1 MPNDP
6 ILGLL
11 SKCSI
16 LFEDEIIS
24 NSLIISTF
32 TDYVVELM
40 DEAEKSSSL
49 IFHTGSQIFDI
60 LLTLYIALSCIVYDE
75 LTPAELVESLS
86 PGDIVIFENKRAK
99 FLGLTADNM
108 AQVTFDSFQKGH
120 RTPTTVTMPPKSFY
134 KIKPYYGEAT
144 ILDGRGI
151 RTDSKAKYN
160 FLQTVFNKSK
170 SDVAGI
176 GKKSAVIVC
185 NRDFADSFVDKVKI
199 GYGGAQHIGITDLM
213 PVSYFSEGN
222 EYPFHGNPGKNTPI
236 LKFTNKASI
245 ARELIFTDEEK
256 QVFAFLIIGV
266 QATKNGE
273 TELPDIF
280 NRRSLKKAL
289 ISLPIADYDAH
300 LCAAYPDA
308 SVFACTKDMLLSYS
322 SPTAPDGPLTCTNE
336 LLINNIINRDIIEH
350 DVDSIIDI
358 DEYRTFRRKISDVR
372 NYNQNDEIID
382 RFIIESYS
390 LMNYFSNI
398 PFPIHDVEIARQKM
412 NIECPSAL
420 EKKGFLAGVA
430 NDYNGAFGDLL
441 SGISRTMNTI
451 FNSIEYRNSKAK
463 PFIDVLENA
472 LQLGTVLLLVPKPFY
487 IDIFKA
493 LLPSGIALD
502 NDLHIKTT
510 GAFDSKDNYDT
521 VVSIGCL
528 GAKLFSVFSIFVAP
542 RVECLLYPHERLFF
556 NYYKKMFAQKELEL
570 NNRSILEFEISDIS
584 EEEQIVHSDILDS
597 LEIEEYLER
606 ITIKSALQAAS
617 NVSGGAATKAD
628 IVRIAT
634 TSDGESIFFT
644 KYFTP
649 YIFDHDQMT
658 VMESEVK
665 DIATGD
671 MLLFTKN
678 SDQAKDVIEE
688 IIKKLAASN
697 KQINEAFR
705 KSKHWKEQL
714 LAYKDAH
721 RLSFQDLSDAMKEY
735 GTPKH
740 PVTLR
745 TWLNPESRIIAPRE
759 EDAFFQIALICEDDE
774 MMASPESFYE
784 ACNTIRSLRI
794 KILRL
799 IGQSVIKSYQQVPD
813 ETAFLSDI
821 VKEELSVLSQ
831 IVQIDTITDVSNI
844 QISISYTNRPCAL

>member
-6 ILGLL
+6 VLGLL
-11 SKCSI
+11 SKCDI
-16 LFEDEIIS
+16 LFEGELIS
-24 NSLIISTF
+24 DGLIMSTF
-32 TDYVVELM
+32 AGYVAELM
-40 DEAEKSSSL
+40 EEAEKSSSL
-49 IFHTGSQIFDI
+49 IYHTGSQIFDI

-75 LTPAELVESLS
+75 LTPADLVESLS
-86 PGDIVIFENKRAK
+86 PGDKVIFGNKRAK
-99 FLGLTADNM
+99 FLGLTDDNK
-108 AQVTFDSFQKGH
+108 AQVMYDSVQKGY

-151 RTDSKAKYN
+151 RTDSKAKFD
-160 FLQTVFNKSK
+160 FLKTVFNKSK
-170 SDVAGI
+170 FDIAGI

-185 NRDFADSFVDKVKI
+185 DRDFADSFVDKVRI
-199 GYGGAQHIGITDLM
+199 CYGGTQHIGMTDLM

-222 EYPFHGNPGKNTPI
+222 EYPFRGNPGKNTPV

-245 ARELIFTDEEK
+245 ARELIFIDEEK
-256 QVFAFLIIGV
+256 QVFAFLIMGV
-266 QATKNGE
+266 QAIKNGE
-273 TELPDIF
+273 TELPDIM
-280 NRRSLKKAL
+280 NRRSLKKTL
-289 ISLPIADYDAH
+289 ISLPIAGYDGYV
-300 LCAAYPDA
+300 CAAYPDA

-322 SPTAPDGPLTCTNE
+322 IPTTPDGPLTCKNE
-336 LLINNIINRDIIEH
+336 TLINNIINRDMIEH

-358 DEYRTFRRKISDVR
+358 EEYQAFRRKISDIR
-372 NYNQNDEIID
+372 HHKQNDEIID

-398 PFPIHDVEIARQKM
+398 PFPIHDVEIARQEM
-412 NIECPSAL
+412 NLECPSAL
-420 EKKGFLAGVA
+420 EKKDFLASVA
-430 NDYNGAFGDLL
+430 NDYSGSLADLL
-441 SGISRTMNTI
+441 LDISRTMNTI
-451 FNSIEYRNSKAK
+451 FHSIEYRNPKIQ
-463 PFIDVLENA
+463 PLIDMLENA

-493 LLPSGIALD
+493 LLPTEIAID
-502 NDLHIKTT
+502 NDLYIKTT
-510 GAFDSKDNYDT
+510 GAFDSKENYDT

-528 GAKLFSVFSIFVAP
+528 GTKRFSVFSIFVAP
-542 RVECLLYPHERLFF
+542 RVECLLYPHERLYF
-556 NYYKKMFAQKELEL
+556 NYQKKLFMQKEREL

-584 EEEQIVHSDILDS
+584 EEEQMVDSDILDNQ
-597 LEIEEYLER
+597 EIEEYLEG
-606 ITIKSALQAAS
+606 IAIKSALQAAS

-649 YIFDHDQMT
+649 YIFDHNQLT
-658 VMESEVK
+658 VMESAVK
-665 DIATGD
+665 DITAGD

-678 SDQAKDVIEE
+678 SDQAKDIIEE
-688 IIKKLAASN
+688 IIKKLTTSN
-697 KQINEAFR
+697 EQIKEAFR

-721 RLSFQDLSDAMKEY
+721 KLSFQDLSDAMKEY

-759 EDAFFQIALICEDDE
+759 EDAFFQIALICEDNE

-799 IGQSVIKSYQQVPD
+799 IGQSVIKSYQQAPD
-813 ETAFLSDI
+813 ETTFLSDI

-831 IVQIDTITDVSNI
+831 IVQVDTITDVSNI

>member
-16 LFEDEIIS
+16 LFEDEIVS
-24 NSLIISTF
+24 NSLIMSTF
-32 TDYVVELM
+32 VDYVAELM

-49 IFHTGSQIFDI
+49 IYHTGSQIFDI
-60 LLTLYIALSCIVYDE
+60 LLTLYVALSCIVYDE
-75 LTPAELVESLS
+75 LTPADLVESLS

-99 FLGLTADNM
+99 FLGLTADNK
-108 AQVTFDSFQKGH
+108 AQVMYDSIQKGYK
-120 RTPTTVTMPPKSFY
+120 TPTTVTMPPKSFY
-134 KIKPYYGEAT
+134 KLKPYYGEAK
-144 ILDGRGI
+144 ILNGSGI
-151 RTDSKAKYN
+151 RTDSKAKFI
-160 FLQTVFNKSK
+160 FLQTVFKKSK
-170 SDVAGI
+170 SDIAGI
-176 GKKSAVIVC
+176 GKKSAVVVC
-185 NRDFADSFVDKVKI
+185 DRDFAYSFVDKVRI
-199 GYGGAQHIGITDLM
+199 GYNGVQPVGITDLM

-222 EYPFHGNPGKNTPI
+222 EYPLRDNPGKNIPV
-236 LKFTNKASI
+236 LKFTSKASI

-256 QVFAFLIIGV
+256 KVFAVLIMGR
-266 QATKNGE
+266 QAVTSGE
-273 TELPDIF
+273 SELPDIM

-289 ISLPIADYDAH
+289 ISLPIADYDDH

-322 SPTAPDGPLTCTNE
+322 IPTVPRGPLTCESE
-336 LLINNIINRDIIEH
+336 LLINNIINKDIIEH

-358 DEYRTFRRKISDVR
+358 EAYRAFRRKISDIR
-372 NYNQNDEIID
+372 HHTQNDEIID

-398 PFPIHDVEIARQKM
+398 PFPLHEVEIARHEM
-412 NIECPSAL
+412 NLECPSTL
-420 EKKGFLAGVA
+420 EKKDFLASVA
-430 NDYNGAFGDLL
+430 NDYSGALADLL
-441 SGISRTMNTI
+441 SDISRTMDTI
-451 FNSIEYRNSKAK
+451 FHSIEYRNPKMQ
-463 PFIDVLENA
+463 PLIDVLENA
-472 LQLGTVLLLVPKPFY
+472 LQLGTVLLLVSKPFY

-493 LLPSGIALD
+493 LLPSGIVLD

-510 GAFDSKDNYDT
+510 GAFNPKDTYDT

-528 GAKLFSVFSIFVAP
+528 GSKRFSIFSTFAAS
-542 RVECLLYPHERLFF
+542 RVECLLYPYERLLF
-556 NYYKKMFAQKELEL
+556 NYQKKVFVQQEHEL
-570 NNRSILEFEISDIS
+570 NNRSILKFEISDIN
-584 EEEQIVHSDILDS
+584 EEEQMVGSDILDNQ
-597 LEIEEYLER
+597 EIEEYLEE
-606 ITIKSALQAAS
+606 IAIKSALQAAS
-617 NVSGGAATKAD
+617 NVSGGATTKAD
-628 IVRIAT
+628 IIRIAST
-634 TSDGESIFFT
+634 TDGESIFFT

-649 YIFDHDQMT
+649 YIFDRNQMT
-658 VMESEVK
+658 VMESAVK
-665 DIATGD
+665 NIAAGD

-678 SDQAKDVIEE
+678 SDQAKDIIEE

-697 KQINEAFR
+697 EQIKEAFR
-705 KSKHWKEQL
+705 RSKHWKEQL

-794 KILRL
+794 KILKL
-799 IGQSVIKSYQQVPD
+799 IGQSVIKSYQQAPD
-813 ETAFLSDI
+813 ETTFLSDI
-821 VKEELSVLSQ
+821 VKEELSALSQ
-831 IVQIDTITDVSNI
+831 IVQVDTIMDVSDI

>member
-1 MPNDP
+1 MLNDP
-6 ILGLL
+6 VLGLL
-11 SKCSI
+11 RKCDVF
-16 LFEDEIIS
+16 FEDERIS
-24 NSLIISTF
+24 DGLIMST
-32 TDYVVELM
+32 YAGYIAELM

-49 IFHTGSQIFDI
+49 ILHTGSQMFDI

-108 AQVTFDSFQKGH
+108 ARVTYDSIQKGY

-151 RTDSKAKYN
+151 RTDSKAKFD

-170 SDVAGI
+170 SDIAGI

-185 NRDFADSFVDKVKI
+185 DRDFSDSFVDKVRI
-199 GYGGAQHIGITDLM
+199 CYGGAQYIGMTDLM

-222 EYPFHGNPGKNTPI
+222 EYPFRGNPGKNTPV
-236 LKFTNKASI
+236 LKFTNKVSI
-245 ARELIFTDEEK
+245 ARELIFSDEEK
-256 QVFAFLIIGV
+256 QVFAFLIMGV
-266 QATKNGE
+266 QAVKNGE
-273 TELPDIF
+273 TELPDII
-280 NRRSLKKAL
+280 NRRSLKKTL
-289 ISLPIADYDAH
+289 ISLPIADYDGNV
-300 LCAAYPDA
+300 CAAYPDA

-322 SPTAPDGPLTCTNE
+322 TPTAPHGPLTCKNE
-336 LLINNIINRDIIEH
+336 SLINNIINRDMIEH
-350 DVDSIIDI
+350 DVNSIIDI
-358 DEYRTFRRKISDVR
+358 EEYRTFRRDISDIR
-372 NYNQNDEIID
+372 HHKQNDEIID

-398 PFPIHDVEIARQKM
+398 PFPIRDVEIARQEM
-412 NIECPSAL
+412 NLECPSAL
-420 EKKGFLAGVA
+420 EKKDFLASVA
-430 NDYNGAFGDLL
+430 NDYSGALADLL
-441 SGISRTMNTI
+441 SDISRTMNTI
-451 FNSIEYRNSKAK
+451 FHSIEYRNPKIQ
-463 PFIDVLENA
+463 PLIDVLENA

-528 GAKLFSVFSIFVAP
+528 GAKRFSVFSIFVAP
-542 RVECLLYPHERLFF
+542 RVECLLYPHERLFY
-556 NYYKKMFAQKELEL
+556 NYQKNLFVQKEREL

-584 EEEQIVHSDILDS
+584 EEEQMANSDILDNQ
-597 LEIEEYLER
+597 EIEEYIEG
-606 ITIKSALQAAS
+606 IAIKSALQAAS
-617 NVSGGAATKAD
+617 NVLGGAATKAD

-649 YIFDHDQMT
+649 YIFNRDQMT
-658 VMESEVK
+658 VMESAVK
-665 DIATGD
+665 DIAVGD

-678 SDQAKDVIEE
+678 SDQAKDIIEE

-697 KQINEAFR
+697 DQIKEAFR
-705 KSKHWKEQL
+705 KSKHWKKQL

-774 MMASPESFYE
+774 MMSSPESFYE
-784 ACNTIRSLRI
+784 ASNTIRSLRI

-799 IGQSVIKSYQQVPD
+799 IGQSVIKSYQQAPD
-813 ETAFLSDI
+813 EPTFLSDI
-821 VKEELSVLSQ
+821 VKEELSALSQ
-831 IVQIDTITDVSNI
+831 IVRVETIMDVSDV

>member
-6 ILGLL
+6 VLGLL
-11 SKCSI
+11 NKCSV

-24 NSLIISTF
+24 SSLIMSTF
-32 TDYVVELM
+32 VDYIAKLM
-40 DEAEKSSSL
+40 DEAEKSTSL
-49 IFHTGSQIFDI
+49 IYHTGSQIFDI
-60 LLTLYIALSCIVYDE
+60 MLTLYVALSCIVYDE
-75 LTPAELVESLS
+75 LTPADLVESLS

-99 FLGLTADNM
+99 FLGLTADNK
-108 AQVTFDSFQKGH
+108 AQVMYNSIHKGYK
-120 RTPTTVTMPPKSFY
+120 TPTTVTMPPKSFY
-134 KIKPYYGEAT
+134 KLKPYYGEAK
-144 ILDGRGI
+144 ILNGSGI
-151 RTDSKAKYN
+151 RIDSKSKFD
-160 FLQTVFNKSK
+160 FLQTVFKKSK
-170 SDVAGI
+170 SDIAGI

-185 NRDFADSFVDKVKI
+185 DRDFADSFVDKVRIRYDGVKYI
-199 GYGGAQHIGITDLM
+199 GMTDLM

-222 EYPFHGNPGKNTPI
+222 EYPFRGNPGKNTPV

-256 QVFAFLIIGV
+256 QVFAFLITGV
-266 QATKNGE
+266 QAVKNGE
-273 TELPDIF
+273 TELPDII

-289 ISLPIADYDAH
+289 ISLPIADYDGH

-322 SPTAPDGPLTCTNE
+322 MPNIQGGPLTCENE
-336 LLINNIINRDIIEH
+336 LLIDNIINQDIIEH

-358 DEYRTFRRKISDVR
+358 EEFRAFRRKISDLR
-372 NYNQNDEIID
+372 HHKQNDEIID

-398 PFPIHDVEIARQKM
+398 PFPIHDVEIARQEM
-412 NIECPSAL
+412 NLECPSAL
-420 EKKGFLAGVA
+420 EKKDFLANVA
-430 NDYNGAFGDLL
+430 NDYSGALADLL
-441 SGISRTMNTI
+441 SDISRTMNTI
-451 FNSIEYRNSKAK
+451 FHSIECWNPKMQ
-463 PFIDVLENA
+463 PLIDVLENV

-493 LLPSGIALD
+493 LLPTGIALD

-528 GAKLFSVFSIFVAP
+528 GTKRFSIFSTFVAP

-556 NYYKKMFAQKELEL
+556 NYQKKLFVQKEREL
-570 NNRSILEFEISDIS
+570 NNRSILEFKISDIN
-584 EEEQIVHSDILDS
+584 EEEQMVDSDILDNQK
-597 LEIEEYLER
+597 IEEYLEG
-606 ITIKSALQAAS
+606 IAIKSALQAAS

-649 YIFDHDQMT
+649 YIFDRDQMT
-658 VMESEVK
+658 VVESAVK
-665 DIATGD
+665 DIAAGD

-678 SDQAKDVIEE
+678 SDQAKDIIEE
-688 IIKKLAASN
+688 IIKKLAATN
-697 KQINEAFR
+697 EQINEAFR
-705 KSKHWKEQL
+705 KSRHWKEQL

-721 RLSFQDLSDAMKEY
+721 RLSFQDLSDVMKEY

-759 EDAFFQIALICEDDE
+759 EDAFFQVALICEDDE
-774 MMASPESFYE
+774 MIASPESFYE

-794 KILRL
+794 KILKL
-799 IGQSVIKSYQQVPD
+799 IGQSVIKNYQQAPD

-821 VKEELSVLSQ
+821 VKEELSALSQ
-831 IVQIDTITDVSNI
+831 IVQVDTIIDVSDI